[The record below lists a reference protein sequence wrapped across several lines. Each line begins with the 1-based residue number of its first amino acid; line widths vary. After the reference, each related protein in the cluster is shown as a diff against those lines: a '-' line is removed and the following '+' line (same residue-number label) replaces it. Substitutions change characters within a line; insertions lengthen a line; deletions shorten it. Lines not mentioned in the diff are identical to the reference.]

1 MAELQKK
8 DFIDGST
15 LNKSSV
21 GQFSGKTRIDIVGL
35 KIKKGLPFYKG
46 SSINGQKV
54 YGQDL
59 IGSDGKKPS
68 MKNWPYTLV
77 YGQSKTAPA
86 KSFKSEKI
94 TKFFKDEDFGGGGSR
109 AKQADNTG
117 PTESG
122 CAYYCSL
129 AFNVIKR
136 KLKKEDATKVNLN
149 KAASYVQ
156 ATSSLSDFLKNGPE
170 DWHEENVYINTANA
184 VYEKF
189 GKKFKGTV
197 YCHRGSKFMTKLY
210 DAFKK
215 AKKLDEVED
224 KLAPGSFNNDKWNPG
239 DIWLSTYNTSSD
251 PLEECRNL
259 VDLKKCVI
267 KFAGMDGNETET
279 KLLAVSLKK
288 PGNPKKAVFK
298 EYNTKTRTNY
308 KDGSVSYDGFS
319 FGKTGDFFSSNDVY
333 LYMGKQ
339 DVQFRAFN
347 TTSGWQGNIIGTGA
361 LGGKIGGGNINF
373 YMKKAGLK
381 SISASTT
388 DFKETTTG
396 MLKQKDYELL
406 FDLYQKYFSK
416 QAVKSPVPMIESFK
430 AFEKERKAKD
440 TNFTW
445 QKLMGMRMIDEIESA
460 KPSAQKKVATEILR
474 YAASNTDISTYFIK
488 IE

>member
-129 AFNVIKR
+129 AFNVK
-136 KLKKEDATKVNLN
+136 KGLLKKEDCSKANLK
-149 KAASYVQ
+149 KAAAFVK
-156 ATSSLSDFLKNGPE
+156 ATSTLDHFLKNGPD

-189 GKKFKGTV
+189 KNKFNGTV
-197 YCHRGSKFMTKLY
+197 YCHRG
-210 DAFKK
+210 
-215 AKKLDEVED
+215 
-224 KLAPGSFNNDKWNPG
+224 
-239 DIWLSTYNTSSD
+239 
-251 PLEECRNL
+251 
-259 VDLKKCVI
+259 
-267 KFAGMDGNETET
+267 
-279 KLLAVSLKK
+279 
-288 PGNPKKAVFK
+288 
-298 EYNTKTRTNY
+298 
-308 KDGSVSYDGFS
+308 
-319 FGKTGDFFSSNDVY
+319 
-333 LYMGKQ
+333 
-339 DVQFRAFN
+339 
-347 TTSGWQGNIIGTGA
+347 
-361 LGGKIGGGNINF
+361 
-373 YMKKAGLK
+373 
-381 SISASTT
+381 
-388 DFKETTTG
+388 
-396 MLKQKDYELL
+396 
-406 FDLYQKYFSK
+406 
-416 QAVKSPVPMIESFK
+416 
-430 AFEKERKAKD
+430 
-440 TNFTW
+440 
-445 QKLMGMRMIDEIESA
+445 
-460 KPSAQKKVATEILR
+460 
-474 YAASNTDISTYFIK
+474 
-488 IE
+488 